1 MNVGFYSFLAI
12 QGNQGKHEYYLIQ
25 CPLRLIPRL
34 FIFDEAEVPAHLR
47 KSRSLDASRVAD
59 LVEYLSTQPDDYIIA
74 PLVATIDKNVIF
86 DSLTADQ
93 PELGRL
99 QISLD
104 AQLIIHDGQ
113 HRRAAIQQLLSKTAM
128 LSNDTVPVML
138 FPDPQLIRA
147 SRIYTDLNQAPV
159 HRSRSQRVLHDQNDL
174 AILVRQFVDEIPLF
188 QNLTELEKTT
198 ISNRSSAL
206 FTLSAIYQAT
216 QALLGVGSSDEVSL
230 DEVTVAR
237 ELWQELGEI
246 ISEWQQVIRRE
257 VTPSFL
263 REHFVHSHTVT
274 LLAIAMAAHD
284 LIESYPLHWKERL
297 HKLGQVDWSRENTA
311 LWEGRAM
318 VRGRMSKARDSVN
331 LSAIAIKRAL
341 DLEITE
347 KENDLEQRLLIS

>member
-1 MNVGFYSFLAI
+1 MNLGFYSFLAI

-34 FIFDEAEVPAHLR
+34 FVFDEAEVPAHLR

-86 DSLTADQ
+86 DPLMAEQ
-93 PELGRL
+93 PEIGRL

-113 HRRAAIQQLLSKTAM
+113 HRRAAI
-128 LSNDTVPVML
+128 
-138 FPDPQLIRA
+138 
-147 SRIYTDLNQAPV
+147 
-159 HRSRSQRVLHDQNDL
+159 
-174 AILVRQFVDEIPLF
+174 
-188 QNLTELEKTT
+188 
-198 ISNRSSAL
+198 AL

-216 QALLGVGSSDEVSL
+216 QALLGVGSNDEVSF
-230 DEVTVAR
+230 DEVAVAR
-237 ELWQELGEI
+237 EFWQELGET

-257 VTPSFL
+257 VTPAFL
-263 REHFVHSHTVT
+263 RKHFVHSHTVT

-284 LIESYPLHWKERL
+284 LIEAYPLQWKERL

-318 VRGRMSKARDSVN
+318 VRGKMSKATDSVK
-331 LSAIAIKRAL
+331 LSASAIKHVL
-341 DLEITE
+341 GLPPTQDEQE
-347 KENDLEQRLLIS
+347 LEQLLSS